1 MEDWAL
7 TNASSDTHIYG
18 MFAVVLHGAWV
29 GSFFHGLPAFDLEA
43 FCSKASELKANAMHI
58 VPPVALAL
66 AASPIAQKYDM
77 SEVRRIIVAAAPLK
91 VWACTFQTA
100 TMRLAEFRR
109 NRSRRDSRRASP
121 SLLSGRVSQLQDLA
135 QAGS

>member
-1 MEDWAL
+1 MAEAEDIEDWAL
-7 TNASSDTHIYG
+7 TDASPDTHIYG

-91 VWACTFQTA
+91 VWGVHPGNPPRALLTFVETTSEETQGA
-100 TMRLAEFRR
+100 LPPRCCLA
-109 NRSRRDSRRASP
+109 
-121 SLLSGRVSQLQDLA
+121 G
-135 QAGS
+135 